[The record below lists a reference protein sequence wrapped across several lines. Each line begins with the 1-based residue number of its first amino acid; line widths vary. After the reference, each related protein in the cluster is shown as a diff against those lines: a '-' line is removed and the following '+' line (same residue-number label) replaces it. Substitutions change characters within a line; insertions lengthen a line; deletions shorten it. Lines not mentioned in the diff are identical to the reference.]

1 MDSSGDAVAA
11 VGEGRAGDAAAEPVA
26 AGSVL

>member
-11 VGEGRAGDAAAEPVA
+11 VGEGRAGDAAVAPAAAE
-26 AGSVL
+26 SVL